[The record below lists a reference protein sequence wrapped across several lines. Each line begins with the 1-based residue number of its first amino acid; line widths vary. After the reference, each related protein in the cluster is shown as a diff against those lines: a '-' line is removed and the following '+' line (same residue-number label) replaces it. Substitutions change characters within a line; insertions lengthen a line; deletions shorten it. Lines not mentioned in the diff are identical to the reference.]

1 MDKLLYTA
9 MSGAQHA
16 LMAQGIRANN
26 LANANTQGF
35 RADYEQASAHTLNG
49 DGFHSRVLAQSQQA
63 GSNLAA
69 APLQETGRELD
80 IAIQGD
86 GFIALQSG
94 QEGGQEG
101 YTRAGNMLISPDGEL
116 TINGHVVMG
125 EGGPLQL
132 PEFSTLEIGADG
144 TISLTPPGGGAQV
157 EGGRIKLV
165 QPGQGEL
172 QKGLDGLFYAVE
184 PGALAQAED
193 VQLKQGHLEGANVN
207 VVEEMVQNMALSR
220 QFELQVR
227 AMKTADDQARA
238 GARLIRGS

>member
-35 RADYEQASAHTLNG
+35 RADYEHASAYTLSG
-49 DGFHSRVLAQSQQA
+49 DGFHTRVLAQSQQA
-63 GSNLAA
+63 GSDFSA

-80 IAIQGD
+80 IAIQGE
-86 GFIALQSG
+86 GFIALQNG
-94 QEGGQEG
+94 EQEG
-101 YTRAGNMLISPDGEL
+101 YTRAGNMLVSPEGEL
-116 TINGHVVMG
+116 TINGHLVMG

-132 PEFSTLEIGADG
+132 PEFSALSIGSDG
-144 TISLTPPGGGAQV
+144 TVSLTPPGGGAQV

-165 QPGQGEL
+165 RPDVGEL
-172 QKGLDGLFYAVE
+172 QKGRDGLFYAVE
-184 PGALAQAED
+184 PGALAMDEEI
-193 VQLKQGHLEGANVN
+193 QLKQGYLEGANVN
-207 VVEEMVQNMALSR
+207 VVEEMVQNMTLSR

>member
-35 RADYEQASAHTLNG
+35 RADYEQASTHTLNG
-49 DGFHSRVLAQSQQA
+49 DGFHTRVLAQSQQA

-86 GFIALQSG
+86 GFIALQTDG
-94 QEGGQEG
+94 EEG

-125 EGGPLQL
+125 EGGPLRL
-132 PEFSTLEIGADG
+132 PEFGALEIGSDG
-144 TISLTPPGGGAQV
+144 TISLTPPAGGAQV

-172 QKGLDGLFYAVE
+172 QKGMDGLFYAVE
-184 PGALAQAED
+184 PGALVQAQD

>member
-35 RADYEQASAHTLNG
+35 RADYEQAAAHTLTG
-49 DGFHSRVLAQSQQA
+49 DGFHTRVLAQSQQA
-63 GSNLAA
+63 GSNMAA
-69 APLQETGRELD
+69 APLQQTGRELD
-80 IAIQGD
+80 VAIQGD

-94 QEGGQEG
+94 EQEG
-101 YTRAGNMLISPDGEL
+101 YTRAGNMLISPEGEL

-132 PEFSTLEIGADG
+132 PEFSALSIGSDG
-144 TISLTPPGGGAQV
+144 TVSLTPPGGGAQI

-165 QPGQGEL
+165 RPEAGEL
-172 QKGLDGLFYAVE
+172 QKGMDGLFYAVE
-184 PGALAQAED
+184 PGALAQDEEI
-193 VQLKQGHLEGANVN
+193 QLKQGYLEGANVN

>member
-35 RADYEQASAHTLNG
+35 RADYELAAARTLSG
-49 DGFHSRVLAQSQQA
+49 DGFHTRVLAQSQQA
-63 GSNLAA
+63 GSDFSP
-69 APLQETGRELD
+69 APLQDTGRELD
-80 IAIQGD
+80 VAIQGE

-94 QEGGQEG
+94 EQEG
-101 YTRAGNMLISPDGEL
+101 YTRAGNILVSPEGEL

-125 EGGPLQL
+125 ADGPLLL
-132 PEFSTLEIGADG
+132 PEFSALSIGSDG

-165 QPGQGEL
+165 RPDEGEL
-172 QKGLDGLFYAVE
+172 QKGRDGLFYAIE
-184 PGALAQAED
+184 PGALAVDEE
-193 VQLKQGHLEGANVN
+193 VQLKQGYLEGANVN
-207 VVEEMVQNMALSR
+207 VVEEMVQNMTLSR

>member
-35 RADYEQASAHTLNG
+35 RADYEQAAAHTLNG
-49 DGFHSRVLAQSQQA
+49 DGFHTRVLAQSQQA
-63 GSNLAA
+63 GSDFSA
-69 APLQETGRELD
+69 APLQDTGRELD
-80 IAIQGD
+80 IAIQGE

-94 QEGGQEG
+94 EQEG
-101 YTRAGNMLISPDGEL
+101 YTRAGNMLISPEGEL
-116 TINGHVVMG
+116 TINGHLVIG

-132 PEFSTLEIGADG
+132 PEFSALSIGSDG
-144 TISLTPPGGGAQV
+144 TISLTPPGGGAQI
-157 EGGRIKLV
+157 EAGRIKLV
-165 QPGQGEL
+165 RPETGEL
-172 QKGLDGLFYAVE
+172 QKGRDGLFYAVQ
-184 PGALAQAED
+184 PGALAMDEEI
-193 VQLKQGHLEGANVN
+193 QLKQGYLEGANVN

>member
-35 RADYEQASAHTLNG
+35 RADYEQASAHTLSG
-49 DGFHSRVLAQSQQA
+49 DGFHTRVLAQSQQA
-63 GSNLAA
+63 GSDFSA

-80 IAIQGD
+80 IAVQGE

-94 QEGGQEG
+94 EQEG
-101 YTRAGNMLISPDGEL
+101 YTRAGNMLVSPEGEL
-116 TINGHVVMG
+116 TINGHLVMG

-132 PEFSTLEIGADG
+132 PEFSALSIGSDG
-144 TISLTPPGGGAQV
+144 TVSLTPPGGGAQI

-165 QPGQGEL
+165 RPEMGEL
-172 QKGLDGLFYAVE
+172 QKGRDGLFYAVE
-184 PGALAQAED
+184 PGELAMDEEI
-193 VQLKQGHLEGANVN
+193 QLKQGYLESANVN

-238 GARLIRGS
+238 GTRLIRGS

>member
-35 RADYEQASAHTLNG
+35 RADYEQAAAHTLTG
-49 DGFHSRVLAQSQQA
+49 DGYHTRVLAQSQKA
-63 GSNLAA
+63 GSNMAA

-80 IAIQGD
+80 VAIQGD

-94 QEGGQEG
+94 EQEG
-101 YTRAGNMLISPDGEL
+101 YTRAGNMLISPAGEL
-116 TINGHVVMG
+116 TINGHLVMG

-132 PEFSTLEIGADG
+132 PEFSALSIGSDG
-144 TISLTPPGGGAQV
+144 TVNLTPPGGGVQI

-165 QPGQGEL
+165 RPNEGEL
-172 QKGLDGLFYAVE
+172 QKGMDGLFYAVE
-184 PGALAQAED
+184 PGPLAQDENI
-193 VQLKQGHLEGANVN
+193 QLKQGYLEGANVN